1 MPFDHPGG
9 VQEATEKAESA
20 NFAKD
25 GNDQFAHD
33 LATTIRETFH
43 GYNNR
48 HSDDNRSA
56 QVHMGPSEIGS
67 PCDRRIAMTLMGIPP
82 VNYTGDGLA
91 AWVGTQSHRG
101 MAEIYEHANGNSG
114 RFAVETRLNFPSKLV
129 PKGTAD
135 LLDRKL
141 RVIID
146 WKWMGYWSLKKLI
159 ESGPSETYQVQA
171 HVYAYGATVRGEKVD
186 RVAIVGMPRQGNS
199 LDEMFVWSAPY
210 DKAIAEAALKRV
222 EDIGK
227 RVEGWATL
235 GRDVEEAK
243 RDVIASFPIDSGSCK
258 YCPHYLPKST
268 DLGRACSGKA

>member
-9 VQEATEKAESA
+9 VQEATEKAEKNS

-56 QVHMGPSEIGS
+56 QVHMGPSEIGAS
-67 PCDRRIAMTLMGIPP
+67 CDRRIAMSLMGIPP

-171 HVYAYGATVRGEKVD
+171 HVYAYGAIVRGEKVD
-186 RVAIVGMPRQGNS
+186 RVAIVGMPRQGSS

-222 EDIGK
+222 EDINDRIRADMADGID
-227 RVEGWATL
+227 RADSL
-235 GRDVEEAK
+235 QAL
-243 RDVIASFPIDSGSCK
+243 PIDSGSCK
-258 YCPHYLPKST
+258 YCPHYLTKSS
-268 DLGRACSGKA
+268 DLSHACNGRK